1 MFSILNIRYLHR
13 VGLKRIMKLL
23 KNDGNAELLESIIL
37 IILSGKKN
45 CPTVQDENSVIDNVV
60 ENVVI
65 ADNKVATV
73 AEIVSTESVDES
85 QFVGQEVLEWL
96 EAFTTISTFKLMVRF
111 FSKEVIL
118 DIVGTLQ
125 VSDVNS
131 YRDAALKY
139 NGGV

>member
-1 MFSILNIRYLHR
+1 
-13 VGLKRIMKLL
+13 MKLL

-65 ADNKVATV
+65 VDNKVATV

-118 DIVGTLQ
+118 DIVETLQ